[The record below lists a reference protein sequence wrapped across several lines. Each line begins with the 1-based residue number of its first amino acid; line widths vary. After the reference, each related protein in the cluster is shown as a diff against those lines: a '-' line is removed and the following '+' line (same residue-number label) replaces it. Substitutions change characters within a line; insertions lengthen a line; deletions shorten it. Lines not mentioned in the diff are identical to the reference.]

1 MSNETKRMNYFNGLL
16 LKEEDLT
23 LDQNYHIQ
31 HQRLHNGSF
40 HEWGVVDG
48 LDVEEVPNLPQIIVK
63 QGLALNKVIDTNTNM
78 MIGQEIWI
86 CENHPD
92 NPVDL
97 KNYTTDDNIYIFVR
111 YKEEE
116 SDVESKKGGE
126 RKIHKWERAEIKH
139 SNKKPENPRED
150 VIIACVKLKKDINN
164 KDVIDTE
171 NIKYDYIVDK
181 DGQKVTVRTYAVT
194 DGNSQE
200 FGQIRI
206 GNKERINLPHI
217 DGKIENNKDGLE
229 INSPFTNFTGK
240 VTSDGLLTTGEA
252 VVNGTLTVNTN
263 NKRALQVSS
272 EGNVMI
278 GTNAAVSGTLSAS
291 GGMIVTGGSTN
302 IETPTVSFKGNM
314 LTINN
319 NADVIQD
326 NSGVTVY
333 RGKDN
338 NNVLKPQAMLVW
350 DEKGGVWK
358 AGTESK
364 EGDAQTGLYNLL
376 YGSEWE
382 TMRNK
387 SLADEYHRHNGIYDP
402 KNKFVGLSVNE
413 SVNVVIPNSVIVSES
428 IVAGKGIETANND
441 DEPAAKLFWN
451 RTPTE
456 NAAVGQ
462 WQITDN
468 KGNTYDVAYG
478 DTWKELSQQKNADLY
493 HHHAV
498 MCAKDGNVTL
508 NTNEAGNIEVSN
520 DLTVKK
526 NLIVDG
532 NIDVKGVGLQSI
544 KMEQVVSEKTL
555 IVNKPEEGK
564 ELAAEGGLEVYRG
577 EGLENAKLIW
587 DEGSNKWKIGTG
599 DVLTELPSGDKWE
612 RVTGGGIADGLHN
625 HRNLYSEDGVSVI
638 SVDKNKNVKIDGNI
652 SASNGLSVARDAQ
665 IKGALTVDGSVILNG
680 NITVTGKQTII
691 DKEIVKVN
699 NSSVLVNQYK
709 SQSTP
714 IENEGGL
721 EVYRG
726 GNVPNARFVW
736 NETEK
741 LWKIGIG
748 EELKTL
754 PCGEEWDTLTD
765 NYLADGMHKHSR
777 LYDTKGNSALDIN
790 QNGDVSIDN
799 NAYVNGALLV
809 DGSLKVNGKLIYDNV
824 TELVNKES
832 IVTNESIISL
842 NNGTNT
848 IVDKGGIEIFRGDKP
863 KARFIWDENS
873 KVWKVG
879 IGENLREINPVQL
892 YNDRG
897 DTLALSV
904 RTSGNV
910 DVAHDLLV
918 GQDLTIMGC
927 LDVRGQLTRINSSN
941 IEILSNTVVLNR
953 FDEGTLAEHSKDS
966 GITVFRGKEKDSP
979 ASAAL
984 VWSEKDLCWK
994 IGLVGDQKAFKV
1006 QSDGSV
1012 NSHSYKV
1019 QDTLMINNEGIF
1031 SNIGTGYGIGIVYG
1045 SDRWKIGSKS
1055 NPGLCVTA
1063 DGSVGIANID
1073 PKEKLDVIGNAKVS
1087 GSISIGDKITA
1098 AGDLTINGN
1107 SIISKDLNVNG
1118 NSTVT
1123 GDVKAGSIIVGN
1135 DMTITKAGIEIN
1147 RDPNNINDK
1156 SPAKIIWDEESVCW
1170 KFGAGN
1176 EYLELSIE
1184 GKDTSQLPTELYSKD
1199 KTMVV
1204 VSTDDK
1210 GKVVIGAE
1218 DLVSQLE
1225 VNGDVKVVNAMEAK
1239 SIVSTSATINGKVS
1253 AATFQTPRSNGDK
1266 NPAILRWDDEQKSW
1280 QVGVEGEQLNN
1291 ILTSDHFHDKL
1302 VGKNTNIT
1310 ILDDDSIKVGD
1321 NVTVKKDG
1329 IIETAGNIIFG
1340 ETISGKN
1347 ASLTDTLT
1355 VKNITTS
1362 GNLVSKVG
1370 TTTLGTTTISTL
1382 TVNGG
1387 LRVAQG
1393 EGIPKA
1399 QIMWEEGKWKAGIEG
1414 TMTEISLLGHTHPE
1428 ITGVTNNISNVL
1440 KISNNNI
1447 GIGGEADTAN
1457 KLYVYGDTKI
1467 SGKTTLGTTTI
1478 STLTVNGGL
1487 KVAQGEGIPKAQIM
1501 WEEGKWKAGIEGT
1514 MTEISLLGHTH
1525 TELTGITNISNALKV
1540 ANGNIGIGADADTT
1554 NKLYVSGAAK
1564 VSGKLTVDCGNIG
1577 TDPMFYVLGSAKIS
1591 DKISSTIGS
1600 FDRVTINK
1608 GLRVSRG
1615 KDSSGN
1621 VLPSAI
1627 IRWNE
1632 ETSSWQ
1638 TGLVTTTAETSGD
1651 NTKTVYTD
1659 TYGEFKDICYTD
1671 HRHTA
1676 LKSAT
1681 DPTKDV
1687 LKVTSV
1693 EEIDNIEIGT
1703 DSKKANLDV
1712 FGKITVSDGIGIK
1725 SDGNVCT
1732 LKIQSDTEN
1741 NTYKL
1746 VLEINDGTNKVNK
1759 EIAFV

>member
-23 LDQNYHIQ
+23 LDQSYHIHQ
-31 HQRLHNGSF
+31 QRLHNGSF

-48 LDVEEVPNLPQIIVK
+48 LDIEEVPYLPKITVK

-97 KNYTTDDNIYIFVR
+97 STYNTDENIYIFVR

-116 SDVESKKGGE
+116 ADVESKKGGE
-126 RKIHKWERAEIKH
+126 REIHKWERAEIKH
-139 SNKKPENPRED
+139 SAIKPENPRED

-164 KDVIDTE
+164 NKIIDTE
-171 NIKYDYIVDK
+171 NIKYDYIVDNN
-181 DGQKVTVRTYAVT
+181 GQKVTVRTYAVT

-240 VTSDGLLTTGEA
+240 VTSDGLSITGEA
-252 VVNGTLTVNTN
+252 VVNGTLSVNTN
-263 NKRALQVSS
+263 NKKALQVSS

-278 GTNAAVSGTLSAS
+278 GTNTAVSGTLSAT

-302 IETPTVSFKGNM
+302 IETSTVSFKGNI

-319 NADVIQD
+319 NVDVDQSN
-326 NSGVTVY
+326 NSGVAVY
-333 RGKDN
+333 RGKDDN
-338 NNVLKPQAMLVW
+338 DALRPQAMLVW

-358 AGTESK
+358 AGTESRD
-364 EGDAQTGLYNLL
+364 GDAKTGLYNLL

-382 TMRNK
+382 IMRNK

-451 RTPTE
+451 RKPTDTAE
-456 NAAVGQ
+456 VGQ

-468 KGNTYDVAYG
+468 KGKTYDVAYG
-478 DTWKELSQQKNADLY
+478 DTWKELTQQNNADLF

-526 NLIVDG
+526 NLIIDG
-532 NIDVKGVGLQSI
+532 NISVKGEGLQSI
-544 KMEQVVSEKTL
+544 KMEQVVTEKTI
-555 IVNKPEEGK
+555 IVNKPEDGK
-564 ELAAEGGLEVYRG
+564 ALAAEGGLEVYRG

-638 SVDKNKNVKIDGNI
+638 SVDKNKNVKIDGDI
-652 SASNGLSVARDAQ
+652 SAGNGLSVAKDAR
-665 IKGALTVDGSVILNG
+665 IKGALTVDGSVVLNG

-726 GNVPNARFVW
+726 GNAPNARLVW
-736 NETEK
+736 NESEK

-748 EELKTL
+748 EELKTF

-790 QNGDVSIDN
+790 QNGDVNIDN

-832 IVTNESIISL
+832 IVTKESIISL
-842 NNGTNT
+842 NNDTNT
-848 IVDKGGIEIFRGDKP
+848 IADKGGIEIFRGDKP
-863 KARFIWDENS
+863 KARLIWDENS

-918 GQDLTIMGC
+918 GQDLTIMGS
-927 LDVRGQLTRINSSN
+927 LDVRGPLTRINSSN

-953 FDEGTLAEHSKDS
+953 FDEGTLSEHSNDS
-966 GITVFRGKEKDSP
+966 GINVFRGKEENSP
-979 ASAAL
+979 ASAAI

-994 IGLVGDQKAFKV
+994 IGLAGDPKAFKV
-1006 QSDGSV
+1006 QDDGSV

-1055 NPGLCVTA
+1055 DPGLCVTA
-1063 DGSVGIANID
+1063 NGFVGIAFKNET
-1073 PKEKLDVIGNAKVS
+1073 PKAELD
-1087 GSISIGDKITA
+1087 
-1098 AGDLTINGN
+1098 
-1107 SIISKDLNVNG
+1107 VNG
-1118 NSTVT
+1118 NANISGTMTVQKDISVAGKINVA
-1123 GDVKAGSIIVGN
+1123 GDAVVNKNATVKENVLVEGIANVKKRLTVGDDFTFTPN
-1135 DMTITKAGIEIN
+1135 GIEIN
-1147 RDPNNINDK
+1147 REHDPDSTNPK
-1156 SPAKIIWDEESVCW
+1156 PPAKILWDEATQCW
-1170 KFGAGN
+1170 KFGAGDN
-1176 EYLELSIE
+1176 LHELSID
-1184 GKDTSQLPTELYSKD
+1184 GKDAQNYPSQLWTKD
-1199 KTMVV
+1199 KTAVAIETS
-1204 VSTDDK
+1204 ST
-1210 GKVVIGAE
+1210 GLVGIGVTPTKN
-1218 DLVSQLE
+1218 L
-1225 VNGDVKVVNAMEAK
+1225 DVKGDALIRGNIDVESIKTNQCIINNKLTANSFITSRYGNEKPAMLQWNESQKKWQAG
-1239 SIVSTSATINGKVS
+1239 IEGDLQTITLGNHTHS
-1253 AATFQTPRSNGDK
+1253 ELSNK
-1266 NPAILRWDDEQKSW
+1266 NIK
-1280 QVGVEGEQLNN
+1280 
-1291 ILTSDHFHDKL
+1291 
-1302 VGKNTNIT
+1302 IT
-1310 ILDDDSIKVGD
+1310 ILDDGKVKVGEKIIFR
-1321 NVTVKKDG
+1321 TDG
-1329 IIETAGNIIFG
+1329 IIDVAGVEAAGNIAVNGILTAKGILNADEKLFANKGLTAAADVVIGTSANNAKLSVIGETRVTGILNADSTTNVNGMLFANGGLTAAADVVIGTSINNAKLSVFG
-1340 ETISGKN
+1340 ETRVTGILNADNTTNVNGKLFANQGLTAAADSTINGKLFANKGLTAAADVVIGTSVNN
-1347 ASLTDTLT
+1347 AKLSVFGETTVTGALTA
-1355 VKNITTS
+1355 
-1362 GNLVSKVG
+1362 
-1370 TTTLGTTTISTL
+1370 
-1382 TVNGG
+1382 NGG
-1387 LRVAQG
+1387 LTVAANVVIGTSVNNAKLSVFG
-1393 EGIPKA
+1393 E
-1399 QIMWEEGKWKAGIEG
+1399 
-1414 TMTEISLLGHTHPE
+1414 TTV
-1428 ITGVTNNISNVL
+1428 TGAL
-1440 KISNNNI
+1440 
-1447 GIGGEADTAN
+1447 TA
-1457 KLYVYGDTKI
+1457 
-1467 SGKTTLGTTTI
+1467 
-1478 STLTVNGGL
+1478 NGGL
-1487 KVAQGEGIPKAQIM
+1487 TAAANVVIGTSVNNAKLSVFGEARVIGILNADS
-1501 WEEGKWKAGIEGT
+1501 T
-1514 MTEISLLGHTH
+1514 
-1525 TELTGITNISNALKV
+1525 TNINGMLF
-1540 ANGNIGIGADADTT
+1540 ANGGLTVSADSTI
-1554 NKLYVSGAAK
+1554 N
-1564 VSGKLTVDCGNIG
+1564 GKLTAAADVVIG
-1577 TDPMFYVLGSAKIS
+1577 TSAKS
-1591 DKISSTIGS
+1591 AK
-1600 FDRVTINK
+1600 
-1608 GLRVSRG
+1608 L
-1615 KDSSGN
+1615 N
-1621 VLPSAI
+1621 VF
-1627 IRWNE
+1627 
-1632 ETSSWQ
+1632 
-1638 TGLVTTTAETSGD
+1638 GDTAVD
-1651 NTKTVYTD
+1651 
-1659 TYGEFKDICYTD
+1659 
-1671 HRHTA
+1671 
-1676 LKSAT
+1676 
-1681 DPTKDV
+1681 
-1687 LKVTSV
+1687 
-1693 EEIDNIEIGT
+1693 
-1703 DSKKANLDV
+1703 
-1712 FGKITVSDGIGIK
+1712 GKITVSKGIEITA
-1725 SDGNVCT
+1725 SDGKTV
-1732 LKIQSDTEN
+1732 
-1741 NTYKL
+1741 KL
-1746 VLEINDGTNKVNK
+1746 TVIKKDSNYEILLAAV
-1759 EIAFV
+1759 

>member
-23 LDQNYHIQ
+23 LDQNYHIHQ
-31 HQRLHNGSF
+31 QRLHNGSF

-48 LDVEEVPNLPQIIVK
+48 LEIEEVPNLPMIIVK
-63 QGLALNKVIDTNTNM
+63 QGLAVNKVVDPKTNM

-86 CENHPD
+86 CKNHPD

-97 KNYTTDDNIYIFVR
+97 SRYNDDENIYIFVR

-116 SDVESKKGGE
+116 ADVESNKGGE
-126 RKIHKWERAEIKH
+126 GKIHKWERAEIKH
-139 SNKKPENPRED
+139 SAIKPENPRED
-150 VIIACVKLKKDINN
+150 IIIACVKLKMDINN
-164 KDVIDTE
+164 NKIIDTE

-263 NKRALQVSS
+263 NKRTLQVSS

-278 GTNAAVSGTLSAS
+278 GTNAAVSGTLSAT

-302 IETPTVSFKGNM
+302 IETSTVSFKGNI

-319 NADVIQD
+319 NGDVD
-326 NSGVTVY
+326 ESNNSGVAVY
-333 RGKDN
+333 RGKDDN
-338 NNVLKPQAMLVW
+338 DALKPQAKLVW

-358 AGTESK
+358 AGTEPR
-364 EGDAQTGLYNLL
+364 EGDAKTGLYNLL

-402 KNKFVGLSVNE
+402 NNKFVGLSVNE
-413 SVNVVIPNSVIVSES
+413 FVNVVIPNSVIVSDS
-428 IVAGKGIETANND
+428 IQTKNGIKAINENGAIIAN
-441 DEPAAKLFWN
+441 LFWN
-451 RTPTE
+451 ENPTE
-456 NAAVGQ
+456 NAEVGQ

-468 KGNTYDVAYG
+468 KGKTYDVAYG
-478 DTWKELSQQKNADLY
+478 DTWKELSQQKNSDMY

-498 MCAKDGNVTL
+498 MCAKDGNVTI

-532 NIDVKGVGLQSI
+532 NISVKGEGLQSI
-544 KMEQVVSEKTL
+544 KMEQVITEKTI
-555 IVNKPEEGK
+555 IVNKPEDGK
-564 ELAAEGGLEVYRG
+564 ALAAEGGLEVYRG

-638 SVDKNKNVKIDGNI
+638 TVNKNKNVKIDGDI
-652 SASNGLSVARDAQ
+652 SANNGLSVAKDAR
-665 IKGALTVDGSVILNG
+665 IKGALTVDGSVLLNG
-680 NITVTGKQTII
+680 DITVTGKQTII

-748 EELKTL
+748 ENLKTL
-754 PCGEEWDTLTD
+754 PCGEKWDTLTE
-765 NYLADGMHKHSR
+765 NYMADGMHKHSR

-790 QNGDVSIDN
+790 QNGDVNIDN

-809 DGSLKVNGKLIYDNV
+809 DGSLKVNGKLIVDGV
-824 TELVNKES
+824 TEYVNKNS

-842 NNGTNT
+842 NNDTN
-848 IVDKGGIEIFRGDKP
+848 IIADKGGIEITRGDKP
-863 KARFIWDENS
+863 KARFIWDEKS

-918 GQDLTIMGC
+918 GQDLTIMGI

-953 FDEGTLAEHSKDS
+953 FDEGTLAEHSADS
-966 GITVFRGKEKDSP
+966 GITVFRGNEKDSP
-979 ASAAL
+979 ASAAI
-984 VWSEKDLCWK
+984 VWSEKELCWK
-994 IGLVGDQKAFKV
+994 IGLNGDQKTFKV

-1045 SDRWKIGSKS
+1045 SDRWKIGSKAD
-1055 NPGLCVTA
+1055 PGLCVTA
-1063 DGSVGIANID
+1063 DGYVGIANID
-1073 PKEKLDVIGNAKVS
+1073 PKVELDVNGNAKVNGFMTVEKDIS
-1087 GSISIGDKITA
+1087 VTGNINVTGNAIVNENATVKKNVSVEGSA
-1098 AGDLTINGN
+1098 NVNRLTIGNGF
-1107 SIISKDLNVNG
+1107 
-1118 NSTVT
+1118 TF
-1123 GDVKAGSIIVGN
+1123 
-1135 DMTITKAGIEIN
+1135 TKNGIEMN
-1147 RDPNNINDK
+1147 REDNPDSANPK
-1156 SPAKIIWDEESVCW
+1156 PPARILWDEKTECW
-1170 KFGAGN
+1170 KFGSG
-1176 EYLELSIE
+1176 ESFYTLSIE
-1184 GKDTSQLPTELYSKD
+1184 GKDAANYPYQLWTQNKSGVALEINSSGF
-1199 KTMVV
+1199 V
-1204 VSTDDK
+1204 
-1210 GKVVIGAE
+1210 GIGTNTPSRRL
-1218 DLVSQLE
+1218 D
-1225 VNGDVKVVNAMEAK
+1225 VNGDTFIQGELEAK
-1239 SIVSTSATINGKVS
+1239 SIKANQCIINNKLTANSFITARYGNEKPAMLQWNESQKRWQAGIEGDLQTIILGNHTHSELSYNNTKIAILEDGGVKVGEKINISKDGKIDAASIKTAGDITVNGILNAEDKLFANKGMTAEADVEIGTSNKTAKLNVYGETRVKGTLNADDITNVKGMLFANGGLTVSADSTINGKLIANQGLTAAADVEIGTSDKAAKLNVYGETKVTGILSADNTTNVKGMLNANGGLTVS
-1253 AATFQTPRSNGDK
+1253 ADSTINGKLIANKGMTAAADVEIGTSTK
-1266 NPAILRWDDEQKSW
+1266 TAKLNVYGETTVKGTLNADDITKVKGMLFANGGLTVAADGLKSKVNDSIIA
-1280 QVGVEGEQLNN
+1280 QIKYDVVEGWQAGTEGDLKTLCLKEDINKLEG
-1291 ILTSDHFHDKL
+1291 IAEAIIVSD
-1302 VGKNTNIT
+1302 VN
-1310 ILDDDSIKVGD
+1310 
-1321 NVTVKKDG
+1321 DG
-1329 IIETAGNIIFG
+1329 NGNIITKSDF
-1340 ETISGKN
+1340 N
-1347 ASLTDTLT
+1347 TD
-1355 VKNITTS
+1355 
-1362 GNLVSKVG
+1362 
-1370 TTTLGTTTISTL
+1370 
-1382 TVNGG
+1382 
-1387 LRVAQG
+1387 
-1393 EGIPKA
+1393 
-1399 QIMWEEGKWKAGIEG
+1399 
-1414 TMTEISLLGHTHPE
+1414 
-1428 ITGVTNNISNVL
+1428 
-1440 KISNNNI
+1440 
-1447 GIGGEADTAN
+1447 
-1457 KLYVYGDTKI
+1457 Y
-1467 SGKTTLGTTTI
+1467 
-1478 STLTVNGGL
+1478 
-1487 KVAQGEGIPKAQIM
+1487 
-1501 WEEGKWKAGIEGT
+1501 
-1514 MTEISLLGHTH
+1514 
-1525 TELTGITNISNALKV
+1525 TNINGKLV
-1540 ANGNIGIGADADTT
+1540 ANGGFTSAAD
-1554 NKLYVSGAAK
+1554 V
-1564 VSGKLTVDCGNIG
+1564 
-1577 TDPMFYVLGSAKIS
+1577 
-1591 DKISSTIGS
+1591 
-1600 FDRVTINK
+1600 
-1608 GLRVSRG
+1608 
-1615 KDSSGN
+1615 
-1621 VLPSAI
+1621 
-1627 IRWNE
+1627 
-1632 ETSSWQ
+1632 
-1638 TGLVTTTAETSGD
+1638 
-1651 NTKTVYTD
+1651 
-1659 TYGEFKDICYTD
+1659 
-1671 HRHTA
+1671 
-1676 LKSAT
+1676 
-1681 DPTKDV
+1681 
-1687 LKVTSV
+1687 
-1693 EEIDNIEIGT
+1693 EIGT
-1703 DSKKANLDV
+1703 NESKANLTVTGDTTIN
-1712 FGKITVSDGIGIK
+1712 GKITVSDGIEIK
-1725 SDGNVCT
+1725 SSSDSKIHT
-1732 LKIQSDTEN
+1732 LKIVPDNEN
-1741 NTYKL
+1741 ETYKL
-1746 VLEINDGTNKVNK
+1746 VLEIDNGTNKVTK
-1759 EIAFV
+1759 VVSLV